1 LIDVAA
7 GLDDR
12 QKAIA
17 EYWADGAGTEQPPG
31 HWSLIGQF
39 VSRRDQHSV
48 DQDVKLFFALT
59 NALLD
64 ASIAAWGVKRAED
77 YVRPIT
83 AIRHLFRG
91 RQIPS
96 WSRAGEGPQLIDGA
110 TWTPYQPTWFPTPPF
125 AEFVSGHS
133 CFSAAGAEVL
143 RLFTGSDNFGDSVTI
158 PSGSSEVEPGKA
170 PQQDVTLSWPT
181 FRCR

>member
-1 LIDVAA
+1 VERHGSGGSAQVDA
-7 GLDDR
+7 GRTDDR
-12 QKAIA
+12 
-17 EYWADGAGTEQPPG
+17 PRHG
-31 HWSLIGQF
+31 HPA
-39 VSRRDQHSV
+39 H
-48 DQDVKLFFALT
+48 
-59 NALLD
+59 
-64 ASIAAWGVKRAED
+64 

-83 AIRHLFRG
+83 AIRYLFRG

-96 WSRAGEGPQLIDGA
+96 WPRAGEGPQLIDGA

-143 RLFTGSDNFGDSVTI
+143 RLFTGSDDFGDSVTI

-170 PQQDVTLSWPT
+170 PQMDVTLSWPT
-181 FRCR
+181 FSAAADEAGISRRYGGIHFEDGDIEGRVMGRKVGMTAWDRANEYITGEYR